1 VEPVMSATASRRVG
15 VEIGA
20 VDSPLLTLDGI
31 AGRPVS
37 NTRRALRRFF
47 QQRLALVGLVITGF
61 LILVAVLAPVLAPT
75 SMEASDLMSA
85 NQFPSAEH
93 PFGTDA
99 IGRDVLTRV
108 MFGTR
113 TSLIVGFSA
122 VLIACTIGIPLGL
135 AAGLRG
141 GWVDFAV
148 MRAVEVMVAFPGI
161 LFAMFLVTVIGGGVT
176 NIILAIGVTTWV
188 TLCRLTRSQL
198 LTLREQEFVQAARSL
213 GVPEARI
220 AVRHMLPN
228 AMAPLIVAITLG
240 IPTAIFAE
248 AGLSFLGIGINEPTP
263 SLGKMVADSAQ
274 YIRVYWYLGVFP
286 TLAIALAMLGFTF
299 VGDGLQDALDPRHT

>member
-1 VEPVMSATASRRVG
+1 MGVSAPGHVAIEPRG
-15 VEIGA
+15 LDDA
-20 VDSPLLTLDGI
+20 VLILDGI

-37 NTRRALRRFF
+37 NSRRALRRFF
-47 QQRLALVGLVITGF
+47 QQRLAVVGLIITGF
-61 LILVAVLAPVLAPT
+61 LLAVALLAPLLAPT
-75 SMEASDLMSA
+75 AVDSAQLMSA
-85 NQFPSAEH
+85 NQFPNATH

-108 MFGTR
+108 MYGTR
-113 TSLIVGFSA
+113 TSLIVGVSA
-122 VLIACTIGIPLGL
+122 VAIACAIGIPLGL

-141 GWVDFAV
+141 GWVDFSV

-161 LFAMFLVTVIGGGVT
+161 LFAMFLVSVTGGGVR

-198 LTLREQEFVQAARSL
+198 LTLREQDFVQAARSL
-213 GVPEARI
+213 GVPERQI
-220 AVRHMLPN
+220 AVRHLLPN
-228 AMAPLIVAITLG
+228 AMAPLIVAVTLG

-299 VGDGLQDALDPRHT
+299 VGDGLRDALDPRQN

>member
-1 VEPVMSATASRRVG
+1 MSATASGHVG
-15 VEIGA
+15 LETA
-20 VDSPLLTLDGI
+20 SLASPIQNLEGL

-47 QQRLALVGLVITGF
+47 QQRLAVVGLLITGF
-61 LILVAVLAPVLAPT
+61 LIAVAVFAPVIAPT
-75 SMEASDLMSA
+75 SVESADLMSA
-85 NQFPSAEH
+85 NQFPSARH
-93 PFGTDA
+93 PLGTDA
-99 IGRDVLTRV
+99 VGRSVLTRV
-108 MFGTR
+108 IYGTR

-122 VLIACTIGIPLGL
+122 VALACLIGIPLGL

-141 GWVDFAV
+141 GWVDFGV
-148 MRAVEVMVAFPGI
+148 MRMVEVMVAFPGI
-161 LFAMFLVTVIGGGVT
+161 LFAMFLVSVTGGGVR
-176 NIILAIGVTTWV
+176 NIILAIGITTWV

-198 LTLREQEFVQAARSL
+198 LSLREQEFVHAARAL
-213 GVPEARI
+213 GVSETRV

-228 AMAPLIVAITLG
+228 AMAPLIVAITLS

-263 SLGKMVADSAQ
+263 SLGKMVADSAN
-274 YIRVYWYLGVFP
+274 YIRVYWYLGFFP

-299 VGDGLQDALDPRHT
+299 VGDGLRDAMDPRQN

>member
-1 VEPVMSATASRRVG
+1 MSATATRRVG
-15 VEIGA
+15 IETATVA
-20 VDSPLLTLDGI
+20 SPIQGLEGL

-47 QQRLALVGLVITGF
+47 QQRLAVIGLLITGF
-61 LILVAVLAPVLAPT
+61 LIAVAIFAPLVAPT
-75 SMEASDLMSA
+75 PIEAADLMAA
-85 NQFPSAEH
+85 NQSPSATY

-99 IGRDVLTRV
+99 VGRNELTRV
-108 MFGTR
+108 IYGTR

-122 VLIACTIGIPLGL
+122 VGLACLIGIPLGL

-141 GWVDFAV
+141 GWVDFVV
-148 MRAVEVMVAFPGI
+148 MRMVEVMVAFPCI
-161 LFAMFLVTVIGGGVT
+161 LFAMFLVSVIGGGVR
-176 NIILAIGVTTWV
+176 NIILAIGITSWV

-198 LTLREQEFVQAARSL
+198 LSLREQEFVQAARSL
-213 GVPEARI
+213 GVSESRI

-228 AMAPLIVAITLG
+228 AMAPLIVAITLA

-263 SLGKMVADSAQ
+263 SLGKMVADSAN
-274 YIRVYWYLGVFP
+274 YIRVYWYLGFFP

-299 VGDGLQDALDPRHT
+299 VGDGLRDAMDPRQN

>member
-1 VEPVMSATASRRVG
+1 MSATVSRPVG
-15 VEIGA
+15 IEPDA
-20 VDSPLLTLDGI
+20 VARGGLTLDAI

-47 QQRLALVGLVITGF
+47 RQRLAVVGLIITGL
-61 LILVAVLAPVLAPT
+61 LIAAAVFAPLIAPT
-75 SMEASDLMSA
+75 AMEAADLMSA
-85 NQFPSAEH
+85 NQFPSMEH

-108 MFGTR
+108 IYGTR
-113 TSLIVGFSA
+113 TSLIVGFTA
-122 VLIACTIGIPLGL
+122 VAIACGIGIPMGL

-148 MRAVEVMVAFPGI
+148 MRAVEVMTAFPGI
-161 LFAMFLVTVIGGGVT
+161 LFAMFLVTVIGGGVQ
-176 NIILAIGVTTWV
+176 NIILAIGVTSWV
-188 TLCRLTRSQL
+188 TPCRLTRSQL

-213 GVPEARI
+213 GVPEARV

-228 AMAPLIVAITLG
+228 AMAPLIVAITLA

-299 VGDGLQDALDPRHT
+299 VGDGLRDALDPRVT

>member
-1 VEPVMSATASRRVG
+1 MSATLPTRVG
-15 VEIGA
+15 VEPA
-20 VDSPLLTLDGI
+20 SLASPLELTEGF

-37 NTRRALRRFF
+37 NTRRATRRFF
-47 QQRLALVGLVITGF
+47 QQKLAVVGLVIVAA
-61 LILVAVLAPVLAPT
+61 LIFIAILAPLLAPT
-75 SMEASDLMSA
+75 SITAADLMTA
-85 NQFPSAEH
+85 NQFPSRAH

-99 IGRDVLTRV
+99 VGRDVLTRV
-108 MFGTR
+108 IFGTR
-113 TSLIVGFSA
+113 TSLIVGFTA
-122 VLIACTIGIPLGL
+122 VALACAIGIPLGL

-141 GWVDFAV
+141 GAIDFTI
-148 MRAVEVMVAFPGI
+148 MRLVEVMVAFPGL
-161 LFAMFLVTVIGGGVT
+161 LFAIFLVSVTGGGVR
-176 NIILAIGVTTWV
+176 NIILAIGVTSWV

-198 LTLREQEFVQAARSL
+198 LTLREQEFVLAARSL
-213 GVPEARI
+213 GVPESRI

-228 AMAPLIVAITLG
+228 ALAPLIVAVTLA

-274 YIRVYWYLGVFP
+274 YIRVYWYLGFFP

-299 VGDGLQDALDPRHT
+299 VGDGLRDALDPRQN